1 MVFKIRVDGDL
12 GRNVPMF
19 ILQITKFSEKKGLSK
34 LKDQSMQGQSWTPTL
49 LILVLYFLIIFQVS
63 LNAA

>member
-1 MVFKIRVDGDL
+1 M

-19 ILQITKFSEKKGLSK
+19 ILQITEFSEKKGLSK
-34 LKDQSMQGQSWTPTL
+34 LKDQLMQGQSWTPAL